1 MFITFARLTC
11 LNKWRIVNIYR
22 GTGVWAPEVE
32 AAVRNRRRKGICP
45 SINEM

>member
-1 MFITFARLTC
+1 MFITFGELTC
-11 LNKWRIVNIYR
+11 LNKLCIVNIYR
-22 GTGVWAPEVE
+22 GTGVWALEVE